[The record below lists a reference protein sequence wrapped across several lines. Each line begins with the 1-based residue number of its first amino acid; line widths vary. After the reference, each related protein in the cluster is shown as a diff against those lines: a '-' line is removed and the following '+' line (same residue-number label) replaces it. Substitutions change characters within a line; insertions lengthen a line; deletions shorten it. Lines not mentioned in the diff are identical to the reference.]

1 LAKARPEWDLRY
13 FSKAMA
19 FVLIAKGGGCLD
31 VSGKVFGGMEDW
43 FAVVSF
49 KAGFQACGDS
59 GIVAG
64 AV

>member
-1 LAKARPEWDLRY
+1 VGFEVLFEGDG
-13 FSKAMA
+13 
-19 FVLIAKGGGCLD
+19 FVLIAKGDECFD
-31 VSGKVFGGMEDW
+31 VSGKVFGGVEDW

-49 KAGFQACGDS
+49 KAGFQVCGDS